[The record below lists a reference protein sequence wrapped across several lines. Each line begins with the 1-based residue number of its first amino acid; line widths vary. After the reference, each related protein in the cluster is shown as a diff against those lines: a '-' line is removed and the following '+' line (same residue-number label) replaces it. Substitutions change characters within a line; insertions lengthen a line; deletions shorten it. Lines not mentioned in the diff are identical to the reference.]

1 MKRCSISL
9 ITREIQIRKTMKYH
23 LTPVRMTV
31 IKKTTNKNIGEDVK
45 KRDLFYIVG
54 RNANWFIQWKKG

>member
-1 MKRCSISL
+1 
-9 ITREIQIRKTMKYH
+9 MKYH

-45 KRDLFYIVG
+45 KGDLFYIVG

>member
-45 KRDLFYIVG
+45 KGDLFYIVG